1 MGTRGPQN
9 AATAVAA
16 AASATAAALEPW
28 PKGRTAAAQPSTP
41 ESLGATATALM
52 SLSWAATAAV
62 TRSLAGSSASGDT
75 SERSQT
81 CCRVGGGR
89 GCTVCVRLAWGDE
102 TQRARRPG
110 PLPAG
115 QHDHPC
121 PAHSCQTRTAC
132 MPAPA
137 KQLHAKQLHATLI
150 ASGPLAPSKQLHARP
165 GGRRATTCK
174 PHLGAPSGSL
184 LDVPKPTLSSLSAPP
199 DARNLPPRRANA
211 TQLTELTWPAP
222 TPAGRDGVHTARWV
236 CGQGAQAAAV
246 RTPARTRP
254 HKRHGTK
261 PRSRTNPSA
270 CCPTS
275 QHATNKPPP
284 ACSPTSTVE

>member
-28 PKGRTAAAQPSTP
+28 PKGRTAAVQPSTP

-81 CCRVGGGR
+81 CYRVGGGR

-102 TQRARRPG
+102 TQRARRSG

-115 QHDHPC
+115 QHDRPC

-132 MPAPA
+132 MPVP
-137 KQLHAKQLHATLI
+137 AKQLHATLI

-165 GGRRATTCK
+165 GGQRATTCK

-184 LDVPKPTLSSLSAPP
+184 LDVPKPTLSSLAQWAAGQPKAVHWSA
-199 DARNLPPRRANA
+199 DYCQ
-211 TQLTELTWPAP
+211 TTY
-222 TPAGRDGVHTARWV
+222 
-236 CGQGAQAAAV
+236 
-246 RTPARTRP
+246 
-254 HKRHGTK
+254 K
-261 PRSRTNPSA
+261 PQQETCPPSA
-270 CCPTS
+270 ACRRHRMPGTCR
-275 QHATNKPPP
+275 P
-284 ACSPTSTVE
+284 AAQTPRN